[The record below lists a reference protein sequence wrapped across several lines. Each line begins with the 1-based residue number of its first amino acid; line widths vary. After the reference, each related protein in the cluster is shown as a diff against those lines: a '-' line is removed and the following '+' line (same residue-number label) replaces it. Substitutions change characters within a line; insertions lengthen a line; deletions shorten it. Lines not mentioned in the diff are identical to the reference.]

1 MSELEKNETDKEL
14 EITKDLLDV
23 DFEELPISRASEK
36 ITVKGVEF
44 DPAIHKT
51 NPDGSPMLGSKNQ
64 FLLKKEAKK
73 SAFRKVTDFLG
84 ISENEEKA
92 GISPENKQFNPALE
106 GEKLEKERLEQI
118 SKERFEK
125 DLASSAAS
133 SADLYFMSGTLLL
146 GVEFLNQREQFF
158 EPVCGIFAEYERRT
172 GRKVDLPPGVALAFG
187 LGRISWEI
195 AKREPE
201 CKARLDAGLQVVR
214 NNSATYLKGLVP
226 FLGKKQKKIEKDDKK
241 KTTEKEEVSNDKI

>member
-1 MSELEKNETDKEL
+1 MSELEEVETDKEL

-23 DFEELPISRASEK
+23 NFEELPISQASEK
-36 ITVKGVEF
+36 IIVKGVEF

-51 NPDGSPMLGSKNQ
+51 NPDGSPILGSKNQ
-64 FLLKKEAKK
+64 LLLKKEAKK

-84 ISENEEKA
+84 ISEKTEKAEISEEKQVFTPV
-92 GISPENKQFNPALE
+92 SDHERE
-106 GEKLEKERLEQI
+106 EKERLEQI

-201 CKARLDAGLQVVR
+201 CKKRLDAGLKVVR
-214 NNSATYLKGLVP
+214 DNSATYLKGLVP
-226 FLGKKQKKIEKDDKK
+226 FFGKKQEKIE
-241 KTTEKEEVSNDKI
+241 TAEKEEVNND